1 MRRGGWLGFAAVL
14 LVATAWAQPS
24 GPATQDLDR
33 IVREQRTLQSQV
45 QERRGAYRDMAASD
59 RARLLAAQSELLQL
73 AEGESSFDTMPQDRR
88 ERIQGLLQEIRTS
101 VARAEDERLVCR
113 KEKRSGS
120 HLAQTQC
127 RTAAE
132 IRLERENAR
141 KLTERPLQCV
151 GETCKGS

>member
-1 MRRGGWLGFAAVL
+1 MRRVGWMGFAVVL
-14 LVATAWAQPS
+14 LAASAWTQAS
-24 GPATQDLDR
+24 DPATQDLDQ

-59 RARLLAAQSELLQL
+59 RERLLAAQSELLRL
-73 AEGESSFDTMPQDRR
+73 AEGEPSLDAMPQERR
-88 ERIQGLLQEIRTS
+88 ERTTFLLQEIRAA

-132 IRLERENAR
+132 IRLQRENAR

-151 GETCKGS
+151 GETCKGG